1 MGCDLERMPMSTRK
15 MDRWWAIIIAFL
27 VAAGMVLLV
36 ILAMEAGPNDGAAR
50 TLRPVTH
57 TTARVAG

>member
-1 MGCDLERMPMSTRK
+1 MSTRK

>member
-1 MGCDLERMPMSTRK
+1 

-27 VAAGMVLLV
+27 LAAGMVLLV

-50 TLRPVTH
+50 TVQPLQHHH
-57 TTARVAG
+57 TTGAMA